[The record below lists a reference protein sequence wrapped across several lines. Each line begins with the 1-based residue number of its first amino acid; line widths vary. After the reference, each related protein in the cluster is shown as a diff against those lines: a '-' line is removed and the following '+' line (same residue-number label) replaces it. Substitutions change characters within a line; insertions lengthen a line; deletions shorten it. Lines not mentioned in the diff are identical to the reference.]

1 MARKKTLG
9 EDERYFEASMT
20 GWLIVTRN
28 NQPLLYDGRVPMFWS
43 RSVAKLNLVDW
54 MKQGGCR
61 VVRASL
67 RVAR

>member
-1 MARKKTLG
+1 
-9 EDERYFEASMT
+9 
-20 GWLIVTRN
+20 
-28 NQPLLYDGRVPMFWS
+28 LLYDGRVPMFWS